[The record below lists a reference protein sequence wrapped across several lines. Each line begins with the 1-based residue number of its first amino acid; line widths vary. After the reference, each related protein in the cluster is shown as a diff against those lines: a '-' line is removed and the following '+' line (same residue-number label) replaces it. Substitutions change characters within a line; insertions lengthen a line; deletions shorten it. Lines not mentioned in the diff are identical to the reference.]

1 MEAIIEVLEVLFLDE
16 PFATLDAPLP
26 ETLRDDLRTLVHHP
40 QRPTRAIVLAT
51 SHLEAVVVLADHRI
65 VLWEALPAWGCRE
78 RVRCVPQIREYV

>member
-40 QRPTRAIVLAT
+40 RSPTRAIVLAT
-51 SHLEAVVVLADHRI
+51 SQLEEVVVLADHRI
-65 VLWEALPAWGCRE
+65 VLWEPLPAWGCRE